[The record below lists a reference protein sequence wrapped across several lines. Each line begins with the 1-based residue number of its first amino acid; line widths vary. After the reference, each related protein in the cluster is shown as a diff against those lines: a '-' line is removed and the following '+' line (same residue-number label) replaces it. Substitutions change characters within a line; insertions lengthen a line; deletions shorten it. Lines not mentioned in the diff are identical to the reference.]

1 MKKPFRLLLCLALLF
16 VSGCSS
22 YQKTIRFGAADIGG
36 IYYTFANTFTGLAS
50 SEDDTYQFEVKTTA
64 GSAANLRLLSGG
76 YIELGLAQSDL
87 IASAY
92 EGSGIFEG
100 NPCQGYSA
108 IAGLYT
114 EACQIVVRA
123 DSNIQTLDDLQGKT
137 VSIGAEDSGTEQ
149 NANQILTMSGLTTEL
164 VKTVNLDYTDAADQ
178 LINGKI
184 DAFFCTAG
192 IQTTVLSA
200 YPSYSEYTI
209 PANTYTGQTEDIH
222 TLGVKAVLLASDR
235 LSTDTVEHLTEW
247 LFSHA
252 KDLQYA
258 TSLNLQ
264 LDETYATDGIPIPF
278 HPGAVA
284 YYEKQGITLSSESN
298 TPN

>member
-16 VSGCSS
+16 VSGCSG

-100 NPCQGYSA
+100 EPCQGYSA

-114 EACQIVVRA
+114 EACQIVIRA

-192 IQTTVLSA
+192 KIEV
-200 YPSYSEYTI
+200 Y
-209 PANTYTGQTEDIH
+209 
-222 TLGVKAVLLASDR
+222 
-235 LSTDTVEHLTEW
+235 
-247 LFSHA
+247 
-252 KDLQYA
+252 
-258 TSLNLQ
+258 
-264 LDETYATDGIPIPF
+264 
-278 HPGAVA
+278 
-284 YYEKQGITLSSESN
+284 
-298 TPN
+298 